1 MLVLCWYWRKRKFY
15 FCVAAH
21 GSGLPVEIM
30 VQSFCITKLHVAKI
44 QSIILDVAVMKGK
57 ELTVVDSNGEVSSR
71 GGLDSFGLALSG
83 RDGKSH
89 GDLNWKERS
98 KVR

>member
-1 MLVLCWYWRKRKFY
+1 MLLHTIIFLDHSCKFSIAQLKMLVLCWYWRKRKFY

-71 GGLDSFGLALSG
+71 GGLDSFG
-83 RDGKSH
+83 
-89 GDLNWKERS
+89 
-98 KVR
+98 